1 MNMASSLPKTELS
14 SEISENGMEMDANK
28 SWRAHLDLKFSGR
41 DDKTVISHRQHHGPL
56 VIQKPFYP
64 EADVCHVYLL
74 HPPGG
79 VVGGDQLTLDIEVNR
94 EGHALVT
101 TPAAGKFYRSA
112 GSRARLNQTLTV
124 KAEST
129 LEWLPQE
136 TILFSGCE
144 VEMSTIVQLEEGASF
159 IGWEILCMGRP
170 AGNELFET
178 GSARQ
183 CFEIWRNKKPLMLDR
198 AQLAGNADV
207 LSAQWGMQNYTVTGT
222 MMAVNVTKQMLAHI
236 RENMPEMK
244 QGLISV
250 TLIND
255 VLVCRALSHQAEY
268 IRFAFIDVWKSL
280 RIDLLGRDACEPRI
294 WST

>member
-1 MNMASSLPKTELS
+1 MRSASSLSAAEKVSES
-14 SEISENGMEMDANK
+14 SDKISGTDVDK

-41 DDKTVISHRQHHGPL
+41 DDKTVISHRQHYGPL

-79 VVGGDQLTLDIEVNR
+79 VVGGDQLTLDIEVNH
-94 EGHALVT
+94 EGHALIT
-101 TPAAGKFYRSA
+101 TPAAAKFYRRAS
-112 GSRARLNQTLTV
+112 SKARLNQSLNV
-124 KAEST
+124 KSGER
-129 LEWLPQE
+129 LEWVPQE
-136 TILFSGCE
+136 TILFSSCE
-144 VEMSTIVQLEEGASF
+144 VEMKTIVQIDEAASF
-159 IGWEILCMGRP
+159 IGWEILCLGRP
-170 AGNELFET
+170 AGGELFEE
-178 GSARQ
+178 GSVRQ
-183 CFEIWRNKKPLMLDR
+183 CFDVWRNNRPILLDR
-198 AQLAGNADV
+198 AHLAGNTDV

-222 MMAVNVTKQMLAHI
+222 MIAVNVTKQMLDHV
-236 RENMPEMK
+236 REKMPEMK

-268 IRFAFIDVWKSL
+268 IRFAFIDVWKIL
-280 RIDLLGRDACEPRI
+280 RVELLGRTSCEPRI

>member
-1 MNMASSLPKTELS
+1 MSIIATSTVDVEKIPDRN
-14 SEISENGMEMDANK
+14 
-28 SWRAHLDLKFSGR
+28 WRAHLGLKFSGR
-41 DDKTVISHRQHHGPL
+41 EDKTIISHRQHYGPL

-64 EADVCHVYLL
+64 EPDVCHVYLL

-79 VVGGDQLTLDIEVNR
+79 VVGGDQLILDVEVNR
-94 EGHALVT
+94 SGHALIT

-112 GSRARLNQTLTV
+112 GSQAQLKQTLVV
-124 KAEST
+124 KEKST

-144 VEMSTIVQLEEGASF
+144 VKLQTIVQLEQDASF
-159 IGWEILCMGRP
+159 IGWEILCLGRP
-170 AGNELFET
+170 AGNELFT
-178 GSARQ
+178 AGSARQ
-183 CFEIWRNKKPLMLDR
+183 SFEIWRNKKPLLLDR
-198 AQLAGNADV
+198 ARLAGNDDV
-207 LSAQWGMQNYTVTGT
+207 LFAQWGMQKYTVTGT
-222 MMAVNVTKQMLAHI
+222 MMAVNVTRQMLNHV

-280 RIDLLGRDACEPRI
+280 RINLLGRDSCEPRI